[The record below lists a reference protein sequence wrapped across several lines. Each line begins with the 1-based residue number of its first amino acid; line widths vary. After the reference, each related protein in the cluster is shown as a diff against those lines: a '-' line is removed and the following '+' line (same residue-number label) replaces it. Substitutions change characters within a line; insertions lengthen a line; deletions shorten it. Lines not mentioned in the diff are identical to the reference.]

1 MNRRNTYRTSLGIL
15 IVGILVIAG
24 VVAYLFRSPAGIPAA
39 EGSSSIASEASSV
52 HTDPE
57 NGPGAAEKEAEA
69 SAAEGSAEEGPSEEE
84 ASKDVSSEESSSD
97 DTSAPEEAS
106 EDGSSE
112 EETSKEESSEEDASE
127 EGSPEEGSSED
138 EASKYESSKGES
150 SKDGSEEEQSDDWK
164 MMLVNRWNPI
174 PDDYTFETFELRNGQ
189 AVDKRIYEDL
199 QAMFDAAR
207 EDGIYPYIVESY
219 RTHEDQI
226 AMMDYYVGV
235 YESEGL
241 SEEEARE
248 KAETVVAIPG
258 TSEHELGLAVDIN
271 GEYTDT
277 QESAVVWDWLMDH
290 CYDYGFILRYPEDK
304 TDVTG
309 IDYEPWHYRYV
320 GRENAAKIRDSGLC
334 LEEYLGRTEHE

>member
-39 EGSSSIASEASSV
+39 EGSSSITSEASSV

-57 NGPGAAEKEAEA
+57 NGSGAAEKEEEAPAEA
-69 SAAEGSAEEGPSEEE
+69 SSSQEESSEDEASEDTSSEEE
-84 ASKDVSSEESSSD
+84 SSKEESSK
-97 DTSAPEEAS
+97 EEAS
-106 EDGSSE
+106 EEPAKEESS
-112 EETSKEESSEEDASE
+112 EETSKEESSKD
-127 EGSPEEGSSED
+127 
-138 EASKYESSKGES
+138 ESSQDGS
-150 SKDGSEEEQSDDWK
+150 SKDESEAEPSDDWK

-174 PDDYTFETFELRNGQ
+174 PDGYTFETFELRNGQ

-207 EDGIYPYIVESY
+207 EEGIYPYIVESY
-219 RTHEDQI
+219 RTHEDQV
-226 AMMDYYVGV
+226 AMMDYYIGV

-241 SEEEARE
+241 SEEEARA

-258 TSEHELGLAVDIN
+258 TSEHEMGLAVDIN

-277 QESAVVWDWLMDH
+277 QESAVVWDWLMNH
-290 CYDYGFILRYPEDK
+290 CYEYGFILRYPEDK
-304 TDVTG
+304 VDITG

-320 GRENAAKIRDSGLC
+320 GRENAEKIRDSGLC

>member
-69 SAAEGSAEEGPSEEE
+69 SAAEGSAEEGPSE
-84 ASKDVSSEESSSD
+84 
-97 DTSAPEEAS
+97 
-106 EDGSSE
+106 
-112 EETSKEESSEEDASE
+112 
-127 EGSPEEGSSED
+127 D
-138 EASKYESSKGES
+138 EASKNESSRGES

-248 KAETVVAIPG
+248 KAETVVAIADDLVFHQVQHLHLRDRREQQP
-258 TSEHELGLAVDIN
+258 ELHLVIPVLRVKPRLELVVAHQGEVRIVVEVARVGLQLVETPLLAERIPESAPLPDKTGWLARKGKIRRGVISIDEELVVAVD
-271 GEYTDT
+271 
-277 QESAVVWDWLMDH
+277 
-290 CYDYGFILRYPEDK
+290 R
-304 TDVTG
+304 
-309 IDYEPWHYRYV
+309 
-320 GRENAAKIRDSGLC
+320 
-334 LEEYLGRTEHE
+334 